1 MSHAHKSYFK
11 LILSA
16 INQRNTIID
25 LKSYRDSGYICCVL
39 TEYNYLKKVE
49 EQSSASSPRFLSFCM
64 LPVNMSSLI
73 ELSESRYLE
82 LIKGDATPKHELLY
96 YINRNG
102 KKPGIA
108 ISLNKADKL
117 INDLKKNEIP
127 LNKIDLIVF
136 NVCTRR
142 QAATKMFTSSNGE
155 DEIQSY
161 KKLMTH
167 INDLKLPVN
176 QKPRVIQRHYRERHY
191 RERHYRETI
200 PRTTIPRTT
209 LPR

>member
-1 MSHAHKSYFK
+1 PPSTSSPNLDNTAELADADNVENTNVTELPSATLLLKIRDTSCLQ

-167 INDLKLPVN
+167 I
-176 QKPRVIQRHYRERHY
+176 
-191 RERHYRETI
+191 
-200 PRTTIPRTT
+200 
-209 LPR
+209 